1 MLAKMPVG
9 GVNNMADLSEL
20 YKSIAASAPDPLG
33 WQKGLA
39 GQYQLQSEELAL
51 QEKRRQIAEEQRLRE
66 LFQRNQ
72 SPTAAELGAIS
83 PSFMQQY
90 GKNQFDMMKQQS
102 EMQNMQT
109 QISERVGKMAAGALG
124 ANADQ
129 YDADVAS
136 GMSPQMALNKFHS
149 ANANAIRQLQESGL
163 PIPSGSYNPESITPD
178 AGHRAAQQF
187 GIITNRTKA
196 ELERQGA
203 AASAYGRGMAERQ
216 MGPMPSYEQQ
226 YGGVEMTPQGPMYK
240 PPVPT
245 MQPAEIPQGAQSQP
259 LTDADIQMMQ
269 QQFRSLPNGSP
280 EKVRIGAM
288 LADAVKQQLPSGR
301 FITPEERQRREITSK
316 VAETTAVE
324 EAKSAAAKKETAESK
339 VSTLETLPPIEQI
352 NDLIDKSMSSGLEA
366 RVKSI
371 TSGELGRQDESFTAT
386 AELQPIQAQIKN
398 LSKSLLGAGAISDY
412 EQKMMESAAGAI
424 ADPRTPTEARKAA
437 LRVVYDINQK
447 AIAKYP
453 DLLQRLERSKTSS
466 GPPVG
471 TIDSGYRFKGGDPAQ
486 ANNWEKVQ

>member
-1 MLAKMPVG
+1 
-9 GVNNMADLSEL
+9 MADLSAMYRSMIESIPNPADWEKSYQQRAAGRMEL
-20 YKSIAASAPDPLG
+20 M
-33 WQKGLA
+33 
-39 GQYQLQSEELAL
+39 
-51 QEKRRQIAEEQRLRE
+51 EKQRQINDEQRLRE
-66 LFQRNQ
+66 LFAQNANPNI
-72 SPTAAELGAIS
+72 SEIGAIS
-83 PSFMQQY
+83 PQFAQTF
-90 GKNQFDMMKQQS
+90 GKNQMEMLQAGMG
-102 EMQNMQT
+102 MQNIQSQMD
-109 QISERVGKMAAGALG
+109 ERAYKRDFEESKIRAFAFAPIAEQYHREVNAIGQAQASKNYNEAMGKTASALQAAGI
-124 ANADQ
+124 N
-129 YDADVAS
+129 
-136 GMSPQMALNKFHS
+136 
-149 ANANAIRQLQESGL
+149 
-163 PIPSGSYNPESITPD
+163 IPMNFNPEQATPD
-178 AGHRAAQQF
+178 AVLNTAVGF
-187 GIITNRTKA
+187 GFPSEFLKGQASLATKA
-196 ELERQGA
+196 
-203 AASAYGRGMAERQ
+203 AEQ
-216 MGPMPSYEQQ
+216 SMPQRHVTQEGYAMIVP
-226 YGGVEMTPQGPMYK
+226 GIPPQSM
-240 PPVPT
+240 VA
-245 MQPAEIPQGAQSQP
+245 QPAEIPPGAQSEP

-269 QQFRSLPNGSP
+269 QQFRALPNGSP
-280 EKVRIGAM
+280 EKARIGAM

-301 FITPEERQRREITSK
+301 FITPEERQRREIVSK

-324 EAKSAAAKKETAESK
+324 AAKSEAAKKETAESK

-466 GPPVG
+466 GPSIG

>member
-1 MLAKMPVG
+1 
-9 GVNNMADLSEL
+9 MADLSAMYRSMIESIPNPADWEKSYQQRAAGRMEL
-20 YKSIAASAPDPLG
+20 M
-33 WQKGLA
+33 
-39 GQYQLQSEELAL
+39 
-51 QEKRRQIAEEQRLRE
+51 EKQRQINDEQRLRE
-66 LFQRNQ
+66 LFAQNANPNI
-72 SPTAAELGAIS
+72 SEIGAIS
-83 PSFMQQY
+83 PQFAQTF
-90 GKNQFDMMKQQS
+90 GKNQMEMLQKQYEMENTQSQIDQRKRQQDFEESKIRSNALAPIAEQYTFDVQSMGEPQAREKYHRNIGGMLAQLEAQGIKIPANFDPNVATPQAVLNSAIGFGYKSPLMQQ
-102 EMQNMQT
+102 QYD
-109 QISERVGKMAAGALG
+109 LG
-124 ANADQ
+124 AEQ
-129 YDADVAS
+129 IKS
-136 GMSPQMALNKFHS
+136 GMMP
-149 ANANAIRQLQESGL
+149 RRT
-163 PIPSGSYNPESITPD
+163 PEQ
-178 AGHRAAQQF
+178 A
-187 GIITNRTKA
+187 
-196 ELERQGA
+196 
-203 AASAYGRGMAERQ
+203 
-216 MGPMPSYEQQ
+216 

-245 MQPAEIPQGAQSQP
+245 LQPAEVPQGAQSQP
-259 LTDADIQMMQ
+259 LNDADIQMMQ

-280 EKVRIGAM
+280 EKARIGAM

-301 FITPEERQRREITSK
+301 FITPEERQRREMASK

-352 NDLIDKSMSSGLEA
+352 NALIDQSMSSGLEA
-366 RVKSI
+366 RVKGI

-386 AELQPIQAQIKN
+386 AQLQPIQSQIKG
-398 LSKSLLGAGAISDY
+398 LAKSLVGAGAISDY

-453 DLLQRLERSKTSS
+453 DLLQRLERSKTAS
-466 GPPVG
+466 GPAVG

>member
-1 MLAKMPVG
+1 MAELSDLY
-9 GVNNMADLSEL
+9 VNLLNQASDPMRGYRAMQDQQVRNMEL
-20 YKSIAASAPDPLG
+20 QNKQREFAA
-33 WQKGLA
+33 
-39 GQYQLQSEELAL
+39 
-51 QEKRRQIAEEQRLRE
+51 EQQLRE
-66 LFQRNQ
+66 LFAQNA
-72 SPTAAELGAIS
+72 SPNISEIGAIS
-83 PSFMQQY
+83 PQFAQTF
-90 GKNQFDMMKQQS
+90 GKNQMEMLQAGMG
-102 EMQNMQT
+102 MQNIQSQMDERAYKRDVEESKIRSNALAPIAEQYTFDVQSMGEPQAREKYHRNIGGMLAQLEAQGIKIPANFDPNVATPQAVLNSAIGFGYKSPLMQ
-109 QISERVGKMAAGALG
+109 Q
-124 ANADQ
+124 Q
-129 YDADVAS
+129 YDVGTEQMKS
-136 GMSPQMALNKFHS
+136 GMMP
-149 ANANAIRQLQESGL
+149 RRT
-163 PIPSGSYNPESITPD
+163 PEQ
-178 AGHRAAQQF
+178 A
-187 GIITNRTKA
+187 
-196 ELERQGA
+196 
-203 AASAYGRGMAERQ
+203 
-216 MGPMPSYEQQ
+216 

-245 MQPAEIPQGAQSQP
+245 MQPAEVPQGAQSQP

-269 QQFRSLPNGSP
+269 QQFRLLPNGSP
-280 EKVRIGAM
+280 EKARIGAM

-301 FITPEERQRREITSK
+301 FITPEERQRREMANK

-352 NDLIDKSMSSGLEA
+352 NALIDKSMSSGLEA
-366 RVKSI
+366 RVKGI

-386 AELQPIQAQIKN
+386 AELQPIQSQIKG
-398 LSKSLLGAGAISDY
+398 LAKSLVGAGAISDY

-453 DLLQRLERSKTSS
+453 DLLQRLERSKTAS
-466 GPPVG
+466 GPAVG